1 MTLAQLHPA
10 PELPPLPK
18 RIPGATLRQ
27 VSTAPVVYTQHIRRG
42 TTKDLLDDFLTAC
55 GVEVGAPGQHD
66 LAWGEDAFRASA
78 RVQQESWERFCPDC
92 LAMLVERDHAEAIE
106 TAGTRRLITAARA
119 YQAMAPVITAAEV
132 MNVHIASEVK
142 RTVVNAEQVQ
152 VSMAPSQSAALLMDA
167 RLHGAARR
175 AGRHARR

>member
-1 MTLAQLHPA
+1 MILAQLHPES
-10 PELPPLPK
+10 ELPPLPK

-27 VSTAPVVYTQHIRRG
+27 PEQAQVIYTQHIRRG

-55 GVEVGAPGQHD
+55 GVEVGAPDQHD

-78 RVQQESWERFCPDC
+78 RVQQELWERFCPDC
-92 LAMLVERDHAEAIE
+92 LAILVERDHVEAIKAAEAQ
-106 TAGTRRLITAARA
+106 RLVIAARA

-132 MNVHIASEVK
+132 MNVHLASEAK
-142 RTVVNAEQVQ
+142 RIVNAEQVQ
-152 VSMAPSQSAALLMDA
+152 VSMAPSQSAAVLMDA

-175 AGRHARR
+175 AGRHTRR